1 MQHLP
6 WNGFYAKEHSM
17 ERRYQVRLKELL
29 DDAVMDRELLKS
41 MLARL
46 ETFVEPFAATL
57 RRVEQTDNALAYISG
72 LLSLA
77 ERKNAESIAYLH
89 DQERQGLQKFV
100 GQCRWDH
107 RPLLQELVR
116 QVGVALGTP
125 NGVIVFDPSAFVKRG
140 SESVGVQRQWCGR
153 LGKIDNCQVGVYMA
167 YASPMEHALVD
178 VRLYLPQEWASDKA
192 RRKKCHVPKE
202 VKFCTRHELALQMLD
217 ESGPLLPHGWV
228 TGDDEMGRSSW
239 FRGELRN
246 RNEHYLLAVP
256 SNTSI
261 RLVETTPTPCV
272 GNGRRPV
279 VPFQR
284 VDRWCE
290 TLPSTAW
297 TKIEVRDAEK
307 GPLEV
312 EVVAVRVIAK
322 MEQRRVGPEELL
334 FVTRERTAT
343 NSFKHDYHLCFA
355 PPDTSLQEL
364 ARVQK
369 AEHRVEDCLKR
380 AKSEAGLSDYEVRT
394 WQGWHHH
401 QTLSLI
407 ATWFLTE
414 ETRRGKKMHA
424 GDHRPAGSRLD
435 RLIASSKAEQRS
447 SRTDLP
453 QPNPSSKAQRRSS
466 LLPLQSTQ
474 LVGSQAN

>member
-1 MQHLP
+1 
-6 WNGFYAKEHSM
+6 M

-29 DDAVMDRELLKS
+29 DDAVMDPELLKG

-46 ETFVEPFAATL
+46 DSFLEPFAGTL
-57 RRVEQTDNALAYISG
+57 RRVEQSDNTRAYITG
-72 LLSLA
+72 LLSDA
-77 ERKNAESIAYLH
+77 KRKNAESIAYLY

-100 GQCRWDH
+100 GQARWDH
-107 RPLLQELVR
+107 KPLLHELVR
-116 QVGVALGTP
+116 QVGARLGTP
-125 NGVIVFDPSAFVKRG
+125 KGVIVFDPSAFVKRG

-153 LGKIDNCQVGVYMA
+153 LGKIENCQVGIYMA
-167 YASPMEHALVD
+167 YASPTDHALVN
-178 VRLYLPQEWASDKA
+178 VRLYLPKEWANDKA

-202 VKFCTRHELALQMLD
+202 VKFCTRQELALQMLD
-217 ESGPLLPHGWV
+217 ESGALLPHAWV

-239 FRGELRN
+239 FRGELRS

-256 SNTSI
+256 SNTLI
-261 RLVETTPTPCV
+261 
-272 GNGRRPV
+272 RPV
-279 VPFQR
+279 EATPPAETEHGRQPIVPFQR
-284 VDRWCE
+284 VDRWCAA
-290 TLPSTAW
+290 LPSQAW
-297 TKIEVRDAEK
+297 TKIAVRDAEK

-312 EVVAVRVIAK
+312 EVVAVRAIAK
-322 MEQRRVGPEELL
+322 TEGRRAGPEELL
-334 FVTRERTAT
+334 FVTRERTGS

-364 ARVQK
+364 ASVQK

-380 AKSEAGLSDYEVRT
+380 AKSEAGLADYEVRN

-414 ETRRGKKMHA
+414 ESRRGKKIHTS
-424 GDHRPAGSRLD
+424 DHRTAGPRCD
-435 RLIASSKAEQRS
+435 GPTASSKVAQRS

-453 QPNPSSKAQRRSS
+453 QPNPSFTAQRRSS

-474 LVGSQAN
+474 VVGSQAS

>member
-1 MQHLP
+1 
-6 WNGFYAKEHSM
+6 M
-17 ERRYQVRLKELL
+17 ERRYEVRLSELL
-29 DDAVMDRELLKS
+29 DDAVMDPELLKG
-41 MLARL
+41 MLTRL
-46 ETFVEPFAATL
+46 ETFVEPFAAVL
-57 RRVEQTDNALAYISG
+57 QRIEQSDNARAYIAG
-72 LLSLA
+72 LLSQA
-77 ERKNAESIAYLH
+77 KRKNAESIAYLH

-100 GQCRWDH
+100 GQSRWDPK
-107 RPLLQELVR
+107 PLLQELAR
-116 QVGVALGTP
+116 QVGAALGTP
-125 NGVIVFDPSAFVKRG
+125 NGVIVFDPSGFVKRG
-140 SESVGVQRQWCGR
+140 TESVGVGRQWCGR
-153 LGKIDNCQVGVYMA
+153 LGKIDNCQVGIYLG
-167 YASPMEHALVD
+167 YASPTEHALVD
-178 VRLYLPQEWASDKA
+178 VRLYLPKEWASDKA
-192 RRKKCHVPKE
+192 RRKKCHVPKD

-217 ESGPLLPHGWV
+217 DDGPLLPHAWV

-256 SNTSI
+256 SNTLI
-261 RLVETTPTPCV
+261 RLVEAMPPTYS
-272 GNGRRPV
+272 GHGRPPV

-284 VDRWCE
+284 VDRWCA
-290 TLPSTAW
+290 TLPSNAW

-312 EVVAVRVIAK
+312 EAVAVRVIAK
-322 MEQRRVGPEELL
+322 TEQRRAGVEELL
-334 FVTRERTAT
+334 FVTRERTGS

-355 PPDTSLQEL
+355 PPDTPLQEL

-380 AKSEAGLSDYEVRT
+380 AKSEAGLADYEVRT

-414 ETRRGKKMHA
+414 ETRRGKKIHT
-424 GDHRPAGSRLD
+424 GDHRAAGSRLD
-435 RLIASSKAEQRS
+435 CLTASSKAGQRP
-447 SRTDLP
+447 SRTGLP
-453 QPNPSSKAQRRSS
+453 QPNPSSTTQRRSS

-474 LVGSQAN
+474 VVGSQAS